1 MTKHILLSKIKGQ
14 LYYKMSGES
23 YEHTIDGDL
32 TMNLC
37 TFKRILKK
45 GKIKFFNTPDPQ
57 EICHQLYQTFQRTI
71 LPLPNCLS
79 YIKT

>member
-1 MTKHILLSKIKGQ
+1 MTKQILLSKIKDQ
-14 LYYKMSGES
+14 LYYKESGES

-32 TMNLC
+32 TMNLY

-57 EICHQLYQTFQRTI
+57 EIRH
-71 LPLPNCLS
+71 
-79 YIKT
+79 